1 MIIECTCAK
10 TYEINDSL
18 LEEYVKYVLTN
29 GTEPGFYQ
37 FIEWFSDAHD
47 LDDMQIDNYSEWSSV
62 NGNYDIN
69 AEFKNEIENYY
80 ND

>member
-1 MIIECTCAK
+1 MIIERTVAK
-10 TYEINDSL
+10 TYEIDDSL
-18 LEEYVKYVLTN
+18 MEEYVKFITTN
-29 GTEPGFYQ
+29 GVEPNFYQ
-37 FIEWFSDAHD
+37 FIEWFSDTHD

-69 AEFKNEIENYY
+69 AEFENEIKNYY